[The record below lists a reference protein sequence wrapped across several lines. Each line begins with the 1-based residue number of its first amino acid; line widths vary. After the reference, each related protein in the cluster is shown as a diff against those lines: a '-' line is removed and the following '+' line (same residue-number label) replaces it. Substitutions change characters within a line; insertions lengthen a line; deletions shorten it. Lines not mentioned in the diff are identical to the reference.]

1 MNILILNPIL
11 YTPLAKGGAVHK
23 LASIKHTMIY
33 NYALGFIELGHKVTI
48 VASEEYRPTESE
60 EYACEMV
67 FLPNIAKRHFKRFPN
82 GLPILGGL
90 YSLVKKRRN
99 EFDLIVV
106 SEILT
111 QHAIVASLLAP
122 EKTIIWQEM
131 HHHAPNMKYIPSR
144 IFHNVVVGTLI
155 KRRVRVVA
163 RSQSAREFL
172 KPYCNRLS
180 QTTIDHGVNL
190 NNFTFNSE
198 KSKHFIC
205 IARLTKVK
213 RVDKVIEKF
222 ARFTTK
228 YNGSDYKLYLAGV
241 GEDEQSLRELA
252 EQYGVKENVVFCGL
266 LPHKELGELVSQAQ
280 AAFIYTMRDLNLV
293 SIPECLACGT
303 PILTTTVPL
312 LSRYIVEN
320 GMGQA
325 KDDWTED
332 DIQYMV
338 EHNREMIE
346 NCHKHRYEL
355 SSTFRA
361 EKMIAILDEKI

>member
-11 YTPLAKGGAVHK
+11 YTPLAKGGTVHK
-23 LASIKHTMIY
+23 LPTIKHTMIY

-60 EYACEMV
+60 KYECEIV
-67 FLPNIAKRHFKRFPN
+67 FLPNIAKKYFSRFPN
-82 GLPILGGL
+82 GFPILKGL
-90 YSLVKKRRN
+90 YSFIKRRHD

-111 QHAIVASLLAP
+111 QQAIVASLLAP

-131 HHHAPNMKYIPSR
+131 HHHAPHFKYIPSK
-144 IFHNVVVGTLI
+144 IYHNIVVRLLI
-155 KRRVRVVA
+155 KNRVRVAA
-163 RSQSAREFL
+163 RSQSARKFL
-172 KPYCNRLS
+172 APYCNRLS

-190 NNFTFNSE
+190 NNFTFNSQ

-222 ARFTTK
+222 ARFTAK
-228 YNGSDYKLYLAGV
+228 YNGSEYKLYIAGV
-241 GEDEQSLRELA
+241 GEDEQALRELA
-252 EQYGVKENVVFCGL
+252 AKYGVKENVVFCGL
-266 LPHKELGELVSQAQ
+266 LPHKELAELVNQSQ

-312 LSRYIVEN
+312 LSRYIVES

-332 DIQYMV
+332 DIQYIV
-338 EHNREMIE
+338 EHNDEMIA

-355 SSTFRA
+355 SSRYRA
-361 EKMIAILDEKI
+361 EKMISVLSEQI

>member
-1 MNILILNPIL
+1 MNVLILNPIL
-11 YTPLAKGGAVHK
+11 YTPLAKGGTVHK
-23 LASIKHTMIY
+23 LSTIKHTMIY

-48 VASEEYRPTESE
+48 VASEEYRPTENE
-60 EYACEMV
+60 EYACEMI

-82 GLPILGGL
+82 GFPILGGL
-90 YSLVKKRRN
+90 YSLIKQRRS
-99 EFDLIVV
+99 EFDLIIA
-106 SEILT
+106 SEMLT
-111 QHAIVASLLAP
+111 QQTIVASLLAP

-131 HHHAPNMKYIPSR
+131 HHHAPNFRYIPSK
-144 IFHNVVVGTLI
+144 IYHNTVVRLLV
-155 KRRVRVVA
+155 KNRVRVAA
-163 RSQSAREFL
+163 RSQSAREFIA
-172 KPYCNRLS
+172 PYCNRLS

-190 NNFTFNSE
+190 NNFTFNP
-198 KSKHFIC
+198 KKNKHFIC

-228 YNGSDYKLYLAGV
+228 YNGSDYKLYIAGV
-241 GEDEQSLRELA
+241 GEDEQVLRELA

-266 LPHKELGELVSQAQ
+266 LPHKELAELVNQSQ

-312 LSRYIVEN
+312 LSRYIVES

-332 DIQYMV
+332 DIQYIV
-338 EHNREMIE
+338 EHNDEMIE

-361 EKMIAILDEKI
+361 EKMISILNEKL